1 MAHVVLDEGPI
12 QYANL
17 ERYHDSDVETGLER
31 SGHNAGTT
39 TFRLIEIDLAD
50 VEDTR
55 WFPGPRPWGTQ
66 MVEELRCGERLP
78 PIVVL
83 KTVRGK
89 GFGLIDGLNRT
100 YAHWALGL
108 PTIRAYE
115 LIAK

>member
-50 VEDTR
+50 VEDHAGSQVPDPGGLR
-55 WFPGPRPWGTQ
+55 WWRNSAVESDCPRSSS
-66 MVEELRCGERLP
+66 
-78 PIVVL
+78 
-83 KTVRGK
+83 
-89 GFGLIDGLNRT
+89 
-100 YAHWALGL
+100 
-108 PTIRAYE
+108 
-115 LIAK
+115 

>member
-1 MAHVVLDEGPI
+1 
-12 QYANL
+12 
-17 ERYHDSDVETGLER
+17 
-31 SGHNAGTT
+31 
-39 TFRLIEIDLAD
+39 
-50 VEDTR
+50 
-55 WFPGPRPWGTQ
+55 
-66 MVEELRCGERLP
+66 MVEELRRGERLP